1 MPKST
6 IEIRLLHRQSRSG
19 KRMKTERAPDSK
31 LAPGRVDWN
40 ACPGLWR
47 NPRRMSGAW
56 CFDQGRVTVSSLFQ
70 NLRSGLTVTEFLD
83 IFPMKNGRN
92 VGAVLRYIIEQLR
105 EEATTGSDSI
115 VSDAQSVDWR
125 DYPGIEIN
133 AKRHTNEWVFRGTE
147 RSVAELFEHIAEGG
161 STCAYCKRFPE
172 VRPAE
177 VEGLLNFLV
186 SRLEAM

>member
-1 MPKST
+1 MSPHPREFCK
-6 IEIRLLHRQSRSG
+6 RL
-19 KRMKTERAPDSK
+19 
-31 LAPGRVDWN
+31 
-40 ACPGLWR
+40 
-47 NPRRMSGAW
+47 
-56 CFDQGRVTVSSLFQ
+56 
-70 NLRSGLTVTEFLD
+70 
-83 IFPMKNGRN
+83 
-92 VGAVLRYIIEQLR
+92 LRYIIEQLR

-177 VEGLLNFLV
+177 VAGLLNFLV